1 MDSQMQ
7 KIVLQHPDRT
17 HHEDG
22 RPYYLN
28 ASSIGSPK
36 IERKIPLRAAMDRSP
51 LLEYRVY
58 SKKVSIM
65 DLMEAADDDEEE
77 EDYYGNEALVG
88 FESCS
93 QLSYPIPTSI
103 DSDVNPR
110 KVPTVLSHPC
120 YDNQTNVF
128 VIKVKNVFEKLSP
141 AEEEARLRV
150 VYLEDHYDRKLSLS
164 EFVHRRCEDV
174 KQPMED
180 EEGPIQLRLAQHS
193 PIRMRCRLLKDV
205 SPEDHDDQEDEEV
218 DSMEDKLP
226 KIPTKPNPSFNRSQK
241 PTVGAHKTKAKCVKL
256 LSRAMGLEAEL
267 PHDADVRTAHDN
279 EVPQESPTRVVVA

>member
-1 MDSQMQ
+1 
-7 KIVLQHPDRT
+7 
-17 HHEDG
+17 
-22 RPYYLN
+22 
-28 ASSIGSPK
+28 
-36 IERKIPLRAAMDRSP
+36 
-51 LLEYRVY
+51 
-58 SKKVSIM
+58 M

-77 EDYYGNEALVG
+77 DYYGNEVN
-88 FESCS
+88 
-93 QLSYPIPTSI
+93 YRTPIPTSI

-120 YDNQTNVF
+120 YNNHTNVF

-174 KQPMED
+174 KQPMEG
-180 EEGPIQLRLAQHS
+180 EEVPIQLRLAQHS

-218 DSMEDKLP
+218 DSMEDELP
-226 KIPTKPNPSFNRSQK
+226 KIPTKPNASFNRSQK
-241 PTVGAHKTKAKCVKL
+241 PTVGAKAKCVRL

-267 PHDADVRTAHDN
+267 LMCVRHMTTKAMHMV
-279 EVPQESPTRVVVA
+279 ERATGIAYPSGRRVDPCLLF